1 LVDRIEKKTSQQ
13 GHVSGAKVAAAKG
26 PIWVQIHREN
36 PAGAEADADFVALAA
51 RLKSCPDASGFD
63 LGFSSNL

>member
-1 LVDRIEKKTSQQ
+1 M
-13 GHVSGAKVAAAKG
+13 
-26 PIWVQIHREN
+26 WVQIHREN